1 LLDRIQAGLLKYA
14 VIGDA
19 SQRLMFWALGLKY
32 KLSNGNRLMLSS
44 HRTVKEKHVLITGG
58 AGFIGSHLVDLLV
71 MEEVRQLTVI
81 DNFFL
86 GAPDNLTEAVCR
98 MPDLRVL
105 QVDASDDRAVRAA
118 FSSLE
123 RVDVV
128 FDLAVIPLPTS
139 LERPQFCFETNV
151 HITSTLCEL
160 LREGRFS
167 TLVHFSS
174 SEAYGSARAV
184 PMSETHPL
192 EPLTPYAASKAASDH
207 LVRTYAATFGID
219 ALVVRPFNNY
229 GPRQNDQQ
237 YAGIIPTMLRCAFEG
252 RVFTLFGDGQQTRDY
267 IYVTDTVRAAL
278 DLYKC
283 PQARGKVVNI
293 ASGQEIS
300 IIELKT
306 KIEQILGRTIPFQQ
320 QDPRPGDVRRHRAD
334 ISLLKSLIDFEPRI
348 SIDEGLVRTVEFY
361 RRRVEQTLTGDR

>member
-1 LLDRIQAGLLKYA
+1 
-14 VIGDA
+14 
-19 SQRLMFWALGLKY
+19 M
-32 KLSNGNRLMLSS
+32 
-44 HRTVKEKHVLITGG
+44 LITGG
-58 AGFIGSHLVDLLV
+58 AGFIGSHLADFLIA
-71 MEEVRQLTVI
+71 EEVRQLTII

-86 GAPDNLTEAVCR
+86 GKPSNLSEACHR

-105 QVDASDDRAVRAA
+105 RVDASDDREVREA

-123 RVDVV
+123 AVNVV

-139 LERPQFCFETNV
+139 LEQPQFCFETNV
-151 HITSTLCEL
+151 RITSTLCEL
-160 LREGRFS
+160 LREGRFE

-184 PMSETHPL
+184 AMSEDHPL

-207 LVRTYAATFGID
+207 LVRTYAATFGVD

-283 PQARGKVVNI
+283 PRARGRVVNI
-293 ASGQEIS
+293 GSGQEIS
-300 IIELKT
+300 LVELKT
-306 KIEQILGRTIPFQQ
+306 KIEDILGRAIPCQHR
-320 QDPRPGDVRRHRAD
+320 DPRPGDVRRHKAD
-334 ISLLKSLIDFEPRI
+334 ITLLKSLVEFEPRV
-348 SIDEGLVRTVEFY
+348 SIDQGLTRTVEFY
-361 RRRVEQTLTGDR
+361 RKRAEHALTGEY